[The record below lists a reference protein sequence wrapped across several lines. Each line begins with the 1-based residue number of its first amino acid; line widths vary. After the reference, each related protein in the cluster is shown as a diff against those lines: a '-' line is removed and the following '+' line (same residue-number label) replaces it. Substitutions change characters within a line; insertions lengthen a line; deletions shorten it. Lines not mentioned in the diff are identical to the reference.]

1 MKNLSSAA
9 ALFVLIAA
17 ATPALAQEE
26 RKDLRVR
33 VGLGAQLKP
42 AYPGADKA
50 DLRPLF
56 DFDLAKG
63 IEEFR
68 IETPDD
74 RFGVRLVSAG
84 RLSAGAVASY
94 QGSRKDKDVGA
105 PVGKVD
111 ASIELG
117 GYADYLINDSLRVR
131 GELVKGVTGHEG
143 IAGQVGVDHF
153 WRDGD
158 RYAVTLGPRLLF
170 SDAKYQRAYFGVS
183 PAAAAATGLSAYR
196 PGGGIHAVALA
207 SGVQTQF
214 GPRWGLFGYA
224 RAERLI
230 GDAAKSPLVR
240 TYGSRNQLSA
250 GAGVSY
256 AFTVKR

>member
-1 MKNLSSAA
+1 MKILPS
-9 ALFVLIAA
+9 
-17 ATPALAQEE
+17 ALALAVVAASAPAQAQDKE
-26 RKDLRVR
+26 DYRVR
-33 VGLGAQLKP
+33 LGLGAQIKP
-42 AYPGADKA
+42 AYPGAKDR

-63 IEEFR
+63 VEEFR

-74 RFGVRLVSAG
+74 RFGIRLLSLG
-84 RLSAGAVASY
+84 RLTLGPAASY

-105 PVGKVD
+105 PVGKVK
-111 ASIELG
+111 ATIEVG
-117 GYADYLINDSLRVR
+117 GFADYLLSDSLRVR
-131 GELVKGVTGHEG
+131 GELVKGVNGHEG
-143 IAGQVGVDHF
+143 LVGQVGIDHF

-158 RYAVTLGPRLLF
+158 KYAVTLGPRVLF
-170 SDAKYQRAYFGVS
+170 SDDRYQRAYFGVS
-183 PAAAAATGLSAYR
+183 PAAAVATGLPAYR

-207 SGVQTQF
+207 AGAQTQF

-224 RAERLI
+224 RGERLV

-240 TYGSRNQLSA
+240 EYGRRNQPSA
-250 GAGVSY
+250 GVGVSY